1 MAGTTQLEVEVLDKN
16 ERAGLV
22 LRGDLDAYT
31 RQEFTSRLDAALA
44 KSAGNVTLDLSEVG
58 FMDSSGLAAIVAAAK
73 RLRERG
79 DELVLESPPAMVT
92 KVLEMTGV
100 NKLVKVRR
108 SAR

>member
-1 MAGTTQLEVEVLDKN
+1 MSGTTQLHVEVQTSH
-16 ERAGLV
+16 ERAVLA

-31 RQEFTSRLDAALA
+31 RRELTDQLDAAL
-44 KSAGNVTLDLSEVG
+44 SAATGNITLELSGVS
-58 FMDSSGLAAIVAAAK
+58 FMDSSGLSAIVSAAK

-79 DELVLESPPAMVT
+79 DDLVLESPPPMIT

-100 NKLVKVRR
+100 DKLVKVRR